1 MFDGNLAPDGAAMNI
16 AHYSAKFTNVTFKNN
31 RGSTIRVSFV
41 IYMYHRI
48 KYVLTLSAI
57 FNV

>member
-31 RGSTIRVSFV
+31 RGSTIRVS
-41 IYMYHRI
+41 HH
-48 KYVLTLSAI
+48 KY
-57 FNV
+57 